1 MKKSILLSLV
11 GLLSSAFAEQVTV
24 LGINDMHAN
33 IDSVPRLTTCV
44 QQERAKAPQLLLLS
58 AGDNRTGSPYVDCGD
73 HPGVSMIKLM
83 NHIGFDLSALG
94 NHEFDGGPAALAHCI
109 NTANFEFVSAN
120 VFPSDSHGIQIKPYK
135 IFERDGV
142 RIGVVG
148 LLQVDANGRPDA
160 HPDQCKGIG
169 FLNPLE
175 VAPYFRYLRSQ
186 CDVLIL
192 LTHLGF
198 ETDIELARIFPEADA
213 IIGGHSHTR
222 VENGHVENGVLITQ
236 TQNKLKCITRLT
248 FEVEDGK
255 VLSKKSELLPLGNY
269 EADAATAAM
278 VEQIKAQPFFKRVLS
293 TVKSDINSR
302 ESLGCMMADAIRDC
316 VGTDIA
322 VVNMGNVRLDS
333 FPAGPI
339 TVADVYSLD
348 PFGNDTIRM
357 TVTGEELLRV
367 LENITQNDDHGAPC
381 VSGMS
386 YKAVWPKGADRMRI
400 TSACLADGTPIQ
412 PEARYTL
419 AINSYLCATTEAMPA
434 DPGVSAHTDG
444 AACMIKYLETQ
455 QEIDYAG
462 VSRVEATK
470 E

>member
-1 MKKSILLSLV
+1 MRKSLFLTVLSLLST
-11 GLLSSAFAEQVTV
+11 AFAEQVTI

-33 IDSVPRLTTCV
+33 IDGMPKLATCV

-73 HPGVSMIKLM
+73 HPGASMIELM

-109 NTANFEFVSAN
+109 NTADFEFVSAN
-120 VFPSDSHGIQIKPYK
+120 VFPSDKQGIQLKPYK
-135 IFERDGV
+135 IFERNGV

-148 LLQVDANGRPDA
+148 LLQVDANGRPDT
-160 HPDQCKGIG
+160 HPDRCKGIG

-175 VAPYFRYLRSQ
+175 VAPAFRYLRSR
-186 CDVLIL
+186 CDILIL

-222 VENGHVENGVLITQ
+222 VENGHWENGVLITQ
-236 TQNKLKCITRLT
+236 TQNKLKYLTRLT
-248 FEVEDGK
+248 FDVEDGK
-255 VLSKKSELLPLGNY
+255 VLSKKAELLPLNGY
-269 EADAATAAM
+269 KADDKTASM

-293 TVKSDINSR
+293 SVKRDISRR
-302 ESLGCMMADAIRDC
+302 ESLGCMMADAIRSC

-322 VVNMGNVRLDS
+322 VVNMGSVRLDT

-357 TVTGEELLRV
+357 TVTGQELLRV

-386 YKAVWPKGADRMRI
+386 YKAIRPKGADRMRI
-400 TSACLADGTPIQ
+400 TSACLPDGTAIN

-419 AINSYLCATTEAMPA
+419 AISSYLCATTEAMPA
-434 DPGVSAHTDG
+434 DSGESAHIDG
-444 AACMIKYLETQ
+444 ATGMIKVLETMP
-455 QEIDYAG
+455 EIDYAD
-462 VSRVEATK
+462 VTRVEITK

>member
-73 HPGVSMIKLM
+73 HPGASMIKLM

-120 VFPSDSHGIQIKPYK
+120 VFPTDSHGIQIKPYK

-236 TQNKLKCITRLT
+236 TQNKLKYITRLT

-255 VLSKKSELLPLGNY
+255 VLSKKAELLPLGNY

-302 ESLGCMMADAIRDC
+302 ESLGCMMADAIRNC

-386 YKAVWPKGADRMRI
+386 YKATWPKGADRMRI

>member
-1 MKKSILLSLV
+1 MKISILLSLV

-73 HPGVSMIKLM
+73 HPGASMIRLM

-236 TQNKLKCITRLT
+236 TQNKLKYITRLT

-278 VEQIKAQPFFKRVLS
+278 VEQIKAQPFFKRMLS

-302 ESLGCMMADAIRDC
+302 ESLGCMMADAIRNC

-386 YKAVWPKGADRMRI
+386 YKATWPKGADRMRI

>member
-11 GLLSSAFAEQVTV
+11 GLLGTAFAEQITI

-33 IDSVPRLTTCV
+33 IDGMPRLTTCV

-73 HPGVSMIKLM
+73 HPGASMIELM
-83 NHIGFDLSALG
+83 NHIGFDLSTLG
-94 NHEFDGGPAALAHCI
+94 NHEFDGGTDALAHCI
-109 NTANFEFVSAN
+109 NIADFEFVSAN
-120 VFPSDSHGIQIKPYK
+120 VFTTDKHGVQLKPYK

-142 RIGVVG
+142 RIGVLG
-148 LLQVDANGRPDA
+148 LLQVDANGLPDA
-160 HPDQCKGIG
+160 HPDQCKGVG
-169 FLNPLE
+169 FLDPLK

-186 CDVLIL
+186 CDILIL

-222 VENGHVENGVLITQ
+222 VENGHTENGVLITQ
-236 TQNKLKCITRLT
+236 AQNKLKYLTRLT
-248 FEVEDGK
+248 FDVENGK
-255 VLSKKSELLPLGNY
+255 VLSKKAELLPLSDY
-269 EADAATAAM
+269 AADSGTAAM
-278 VEQIKAQPFFKRVLS
+278 VEKIKAQPFFKRVLS
-293 TVKSDINSR
+293 TVKRDIPRR
-302 ESLGCMMADAIRDC
+302 ESLGCMMADAIRSC

-322 VVNMGNVRLDS
+322 IVNMGNVRLDS

-357 TVTGEELLRV
+357 TVTGKELLRV

-381 VSGMS
+381 VSGMG
-386 YKAVWPKGADRMRI
+386 YKATWPKGADRMRV
-400 TSACLADGTPIQ
+400 TSAWLPDGTPIN
-412 PEARYTL
+412 PESRYTL
-419 AINSYLCATTEAMPA
+419 AINSYLCATTEDMPA
-434 DPGVSAHTDG
+434 DPGVSAHIDG
-444 AACMIKYLETQ
+444 ANSMIKTFETMSK
-455 QEIDYAG
+455 IDYAD
-462 VSRVEATK
+462 VSRVEMTK

>member
-1 MKKSILLSLV
+1 
-11 GLLSSAFAEQVTV
+11 
-24 LGINDMHAN
+24 
-33 IDSVPRLTTCV
+33 
-44 QQERAKAPQLLLLS
+44 
-58 AGDNRTGSPYVDCGD
+58 
-73 HPGVSMIKLM
+73 
-83 NHIGFDLSALG
+83 
-94 NHEFDGGPAALAHCI
+94 
-109 NTANFEFVSAN
+109 
-120 VFPSDSHGIQIKPYK
+120 
-135 IFERDGV
+135 
-142 RIGVVG
+142 
-148 LLQVDANGRPDA
+148 
-160 HPDQCKGIG
+160 
-169 FLNPLE
+169 
-175 VAPYFRYLRSQ
+175 
-186 CDVLIL
+186 
-192 LTHLGF
+192 
-198 ETDIELARIFPEADA
+198 
-213 IIGGHSHTR
+213 
-222 VENGHVENGVLITQ
+222 
-236 TQNKLKCITRLT
+236 
-248 FEVEDGK
+248 
-255 VLSKKSELLPLGNY
+255 
-269 EADAATAAM
+269 
-278 VEQIKAQPFFKRVLS
+278 
-293 TVKSDINSR
+293 
-302 ESLGCMMADAIRDC
+302 MMADAIRNC

-348 PFGNDTIRM
+348 PFGNDTVRM

-386 YKAVWPKGADRMRI
+386 YKATWPKGADRMRI

>member
-1 MKKSILLSLV
+1 MNKAHFISFFALL
-11 GLLSSAFAEQVTV
+11 GTAFAEQITV

-33 IDSVPRLTTCV
+33 IDSMPRLTTCV
-44 QQERAKAPQLLLLS
+44 RQERAKAPQLLLLS

-73 HPGVSMIKLM
+73 LPGTSMIQLM

-94 NHEFDGGPAALAHCI
+94 NHEFDGGQAALAHYI
-109 NTANFEFVSAN
+109 NAADFEFVSAN
-120 VFPSDSHGIQIKPYK
+120 VFPSDKQGIQLKPYK
-135 IFERDGV
+135 IFERNGI
-142 RIGVVG
+142 RIGVLG
-148 LLQVDANGRPDA
+148 LLQVDANGRTDA

-169 FLNPLE
+169 FINPLE
-175 VAPYFRYLRSQ
+175 VANCYRYLRSQ
-186 CDVLIL
+186 CDILIL

-222 VENGHVENGVLITQ
+222 VENGHLENGVLITQ
-236 TQNKLKCITRLT
+236 SQNKLKYITRLT
-248 FEVEDGK
+248 FDVENGK
-255 VLSKKSELLPLGNY
+255 VLSKKSELLSLKEY
-269 EADAATAAM
+269 EADSETAAM
-278 VEQIKAQPFFKRVLS
+278 VEQIKEQPYFKRVLS
-293 TVKSDINSR
+293 TVKRDIPRR
-302 ESLGCMMADAIRDC
+302 ESLGCMMADAIRKC
-316 VGTDIA
+316 VQTDIA
-322 VVNMGNVRLDS
+322 IVNMGNVRLDS

-381 VSGMS
+381 VSGMR
-386 YKAVWPKGADRMRI
+386 YKATWSKGADRMRI
-400 TSACLADGTPIQ
+400 TTACLEDGTPIT

-434 DPGVSAHTDG
+434 DPGVSAHIDTST
-444 AACMIKYLETQ
+444 CMIKIFSTLA
-455 QEIDYAG
+455 EIDYAD
-462 VSRVEATK
+462 VSRVELS
-470 E
+470 EN

>member
-1 MKKSILLSLV
+1 MKKSFFLPLLSLL
-11 GLLSSAFAEQVTV
+11 GTAFAAQITI

-33 IDSVPRLTTCV
+33 IDSVPRLATCV
-44 QQERAKAPQLLLLS
+44 QQERAKAPQLLLFS

-73 HPGVSMIKLM
+73 HPGASMIELM

-109 NTANFEFVSAN
+109 NTADFEFVSAN
-120 VFPSDSHGIQIKPYK
+120 VFPSDTHGIQLKPYK
-135 IFERDGV
+135 IFERNGV
-142 RIGVVG
+142 RIGVIG
-148 LLQVDANGRPDA
+148 LLQVDANGLPDA

-175 VAPYFRYLRSQ
+175 VAPHFRYLRSQ
-186 CDVLIL
+186 CDILIL

-222 VENGHVENGVLITQ
+222 VENGHPENGVLITQ
-236 TQNKLKCITRLT
+236 TQNKLKYLTRLT
-248 FEVEDGK
+248 FDVENGK
-255 VLSKKSELLPLGNY
+255 VLSKKAELLPLNKY
-269 EADAATAAM
+269 EADTATAAM
-278 VEQIKAQPFFKRVLS
+278 VEKIKAQPFFKRVLS
-293 TVKSDINSR
+293 TVKRDIPRR
-302 ESLGCMMADAIRDC
+302 ESLGCMMADAIRSC

-322 VVNMGNVRLDS
+322 VVNMGNVRLDT

-357 TVTGEELLRV
+357 TVTGAELIRV

-386 YKAVWPKGADRMRI
+386 YKAIWPKGADRMRI
-400 TSACLADGTPIQ
+400 TSACLADGTPIN
-412 PEARYTL
+412 PEGRYTL

-434 DPGVSAHTDG
+434 DPGVSAHIDG
-444 AACMIKYLETQ
+444 ATSMIKVLETKS
-455 QEIDYAG
+455 EIDYAD
-462 VSRVEATK
+462 VSRVELTK

>member
-73 HPGVSMIKLM
+73 HPGTSMIKLM

-236 TQNKLKCITRLT
+236 TQNKLKYITRLT

-302 ESLGCMMADAIRDC
+302 ESLGCMMADAIRNC

-348 PFGNDTIRM
+348 PFGNDTILM

-386 YKAVWPKGADRMRI
+386 YKATWPKGADRMRI

>member
-1 MKKSILLSLV
+1 MRKSVLLTLA

-33 IDSVPRLTTCV
+33 IDSMPRLTTCV

-73 HPGVSMIKLM
+73 HPGASMIRLM

-236 TQNKLKCITRLT
+236 TQNKLKYITRLT

-293 TVKSDINSR
+293 TVKSNINSR
-302 ESLGCMMADAIRDC
+302 ESLGCMMADAIRNC

-322 VVNMGNVRLDS
+322 VVNMGNVRLDA

-400 TSACLADGTPIQ
+400 TSACLADGTPIK

>member
-1 MKKSILLSLV
+1 MKKSILLSLA
-11 GLLSSAFAEQVTV
+11 GLLGCAFGEQVTI

-33 IDSVPRLTTCV
+33 IDSAPQLTTCV
-44 QQERAKAPQLLLLS
+44 QQERAKAPQLLLFS

-73 HPGVSMIKLM
+73 HPGASMIELM
-83 NHIGFDLSALG
+83 NHIGFDLSTLG

-109 NTANFEFVSAN
+109 NTADFEFVSAN
-120 VFPSDSHGIQIKPYK
+120 VFPTDKHGIQLKPYK
-135 IFERDGV
+135 IFERNGV

-160 HPDQCKGIG
+160 HPDMCKGIG

-175 VAPYFRYLRSQ
+175 VAPNFRYLRSQ
-186 CDVLIL
+186 CDILIL

-222 VENGHVENGVLITQ
+222 VENGHLENGVLITQ
-236 TQNKLKCITRLT
+236 TQNKLKYLTRLT
-248 FEVEDGK
+248 FDVENGK
-255 VLSKKSELLPLGNY
+255 VLSKKAELLPLKNY

-293 TVKSDINSR
+293 SVKRDISRR
-302 ESLGCMMADAIRDC
+302 ESLGCMMADSIRNC

-357 TVTGEELLRV
+357 TVTGAELIRV

-386 YKAVWPKGADRMRI
+386 YKAIWPKGADRMRI
-400 TSACLADGTPIQ
+400 TSAHLADGTPIN
-412 PEARYTL
+412 PDARYTL

-434 DPGVSAHTDG
+434 DPGVSAHIDG
-444 AACMIKYLETQ
+444 ATSMIKVLETKS
-455 QEIDYAG
+455 EIDYAD
-462 VSRVEATK
+462 VSRVELTK

>member
-1 MKKSILLSLV
+1 MRKSVLLTLA

-33 IDSVPRLTTCV
+33 IDSMPRLTTCV

-73 HPGVSMIKLM
+73 HPGASMIRLM

-236 TQNKLKCITRLT
+236 TQNKLKYITRLT

-302 ESLGCMMADAIRDC
+302 ESLGCMMADAIRNC

-322 VVNMGNVRLDS
+322 VVNMGNVRLDA

-400 TSACLADGTPIQ
+400 TSACLADGTPIK

>member
-73 HPGVSMIKLM
+73 HPGASMIKLM
-83 NHIGFDLSALG
+83 NHSGFDLSALG

-236 TQNKLKCITRLT
+236 TQNKLKYITRLT

-278 VEQIKAQPFFKRVLS
+278 VEEIKAQPFFKRVLS
-293 TVKSDINSR
+293 TVKRDINSR
-302 ESLGCMMADAIRDC
+302 ESLGCMMADAIRNC

-386 YKAVWPKGADRMRI
+386 YKATWPKGADRMRI

>member
-73 HPGVSMIKLM
+73 HPGASMIKLM

-94 NHEFDGGPAALAHCI
+94 NHEFDGGPTALAHCI

-236 TQNKLKCITRLT
+236 TQNKLKYITRLT

-278 VEQIKAQPFFKRVLS
+278 VEEIKAQPFFKRVLS
-293 TVKSDINSR
+293 TVKRDINSR
-302 ESLGCMMADAIRDC
+302 ESLGCMMADAIRNC

>member
-73 HPGVSMIKLM
+73 HPGASMIKLM

-236 TQNKLKCITRLT
+236 TQNKLKYITRLT

-255 VLSKKSELLPLGNY
+255 VLSKKAELLPLGNY

-278 VEQIKAQPFFKRVLS
+278 VEEIKAQPFFKRVLS
-293 TVKSDINSR
+293 TVKRDINSR
-302 ESLGCMMADAIRDC
+302 ESLGCMMADAIRNC

-386 YKAVWPKGADRMRI
+386 YKATWPKGADRMRI

-434 DPGVSAHTDG
+434 DPGISAHTDG

>member
-1 MKKSILLSLV
+1 MKKALFLPLLSLL
-11 GLLSSAFAEQVTV
+11 GSAFAEQITI

-73 HPGVSMIKLM
+73 HPGASMIQLM

-109 NTANFEFVSAN
+109 NAADFEFVSAN
-120 VFPSDSHGIQIKPYK
+120 VFPSDTHGIQLKPYK

-142 RIGVVG
+142 RIGVLG

-175 VAPYFRYLRSQ
+175 VAPAFRYLRSQ
-186 CDVLIL
+186 CDILIL

-222 VENGHVENGVLITQ
+222 VENGHTENGVLITQ
-236 TQNKLKCITRLT
+236 TQNKLKYLTRLT
-248 FEVEDGK
+248 FDVDNGK
-255 VLSKKSELLPLGNY
+255 VLSKKAELLPLNKY
-269 EADAATAAM
+269 EADATTADM
-278 VEQIKAQPFFKRVLS
+278 VEKIKAQPFFKRVLS
-293 TVKSDINSR
+293 TVKRDIPRR
-302 ESLGCMMADAIRDC
+302 ESLGCMMADAIRSC

-322 VVNMGNVRLDS
+322 VVNMGNVRLDT

-357 TVTGEELLRV
+357 TVTGTELLRV

-386 YKAVWPKGADRMRI
+386 YKAIWPKGADRMRI
-400 TSACLADGTPIQ
+400 TTASLADGTPIN
-412 PEARYTL
+412 PEGRYTL

-434 DPGVSAHTDG
+434 DPGVSAHIDG
-444 AACMIKYLETQ
+444 ATSMIKVLETLP
-455 QEIDYAG
+455 EIDYAE
-462 VSRVEATK
+462 VSRVEMTK

>member
-11 GLLSSAFAEQVTV
+11 GLLGSAFAEQVTI

-33 IDSVPRLTTCV
+33 IDSVPNLTTCV

-73 HPGVSMIKLM
+73 HPGASMIELM

-109 NTANFEFVSAN
+109 KTADFEFVSAN
-120 VFPSDSHGIQIKPYK
+120 VFPTDTHGIQLKPYK

-175 VAPYFRYLRSQ
+175 VAPAFRYLRSQ
-186 CDVLIL
+186 CDILIL

-222 VENGHVENGVLITQ
+222 VENGHLENGVLITQ
-236 TQNKLKCITRLT
+236 TQNKLKYLTRLT
-248 FEVEDGK
+248 FDVENGK
-255 VLSKKSELLPLGNY
+255 VLSKKAELLPLKNY
-269 EADAATAAM
+269 EADATTAAM

-293 TVKSDINSR
+293 TVKRDISRR
-302 ESLGCMMADAIRDC
+302 ESLGCMMADAIRNC

-357 TVTGEELLRV
+357 TVTGTELIRV

-381 VSGMS
+381 VSGMC

-400 TSACLADGTPIQ
+400 TSAHLADGTPIN

-434 DPGVSAHTDG
+434 DPGVSAHIDG
-444 AACMIKYLETQ
+444 ATSMIKVLETKA
-455 QEIDYAG
+455 EIDYAD
-462 VSRVEATK
+462 VSRVELTK

>member
-1 MKKSILLSLV
+1 MKKSVLLSLV
-11 GLLSSAFAEQVTV
+11 GLLGSAFAEQVTV

-33 IDSVPRLTTCV
+33 IDGVPRLTTCV
-44 QQERAKAPQLLLLS
+44 RQERAKAPQLLLLS

-73 HPGVSMIKLM
+73 HPGASMIELM

-109 NTANFEFVSAN
+109 NTADFEFVSAN
-120 VFPSDSHGIQIKPYK
+120 VFPIDKHGIQIKPYK

-142 RIGVVG
+142 RIGVIG

-175 VAPYFRYLRSQ
+175 LAPSFRYLRSQ
-186 CDVLIL
+186 CDILIL

-198 ETDIELARIFPEADA
+198 ETDLELARIFPEADA

-222 VENGHVENGVLITQ
+222 VENGHTENGVLITQ
-236 TQNKLKCITRLT
+236 TQNKLKYLTRLT
-248 FEVEDGK
+248 FEVEEGK
-255 VLSKKSELLPLGNY
+255 VLSKKAELLPLSDY
-269 EADAATAAM
+269 EADAGTSAM

-293 TVKSDINSR
+293 TVKRDIPRR
-302 ESLGCMMADAIRDC
+302 ESLGCMMADAIRNC

-322 VVNMGNVRLDS
+322 IVNMGNVRLDS

-357 TVTGEELLRV
+357 TVTGQELLRV

-381 VSGMS
+381 VSGMC
-386 YKAVWPKGADRMRI
+386 YKAIWPKGADRMRI
-400 TSACLADGTPIQ
+400 TSACLPDGSPIA
-412 PEARYTL
+412 PEERYTL

-434 DPGVSAHTDG
+434 DPGVSARIDG
-444 AACMIKYLETQ
+444 ATSMIKVFETMP
-455 QEIDYAG
+455 EIDYAG
-462 VSRVEATK
+462 VSRVEMTK

>member
-1 MKKSILLSLV
+1 MNLRFLPLLLV
-11 GLLSSAFAEQVTV
+11 IGSAFATEIKV

-33 IDSVPRLTTCV
+33 IDSVPNLATCV
-44 QQERAKAPQLLLLS
+44 QQERDKTPQLLLLS

-73 HPGVSMIKLM
+73 HPGAAMIKLM

-94 NHEFDGGPAALAHCI
+94 NHEFDSGPSALAHCI
-109 NTANFEFVSAN
+109 NAADFEFVSAN
-120 VFPSDSHGIQIKPYK
+120 VFPSDKHGIQLKPYK

-142 RIGVVG
+142 RIGVIG
-148 LLQVDANGRPDA
+148 LLQVDANGHPDA
-160 HPDQCKGIG
+160 HPDRCKGIG

-175 VAPYFRYLRSQ
+175 VAPNFRHLRNQ
-186 CDVLIL
+186 CDILIL

-222 VENGHVENGVLITQ
+222 VEHGHIENGVLITQ
-236 TQNKLKCITRLT
+236 AQNKLKYLTRVT
-248 FEVEDGK
+248 FDVENGK
-255 VLSKKSELLPLGNY
+255 VLSKKSELLPLNKY
-269 EADAATAAM
+269 KSDATTAAM
-278 VEQIKAQPFFKRVLS
+278 VEQVKAQPFFKRVLS
-293 TVKSDINSR
+293 TVKRDIARR
-302 ESLGCMMADAIRDC
+302 ESLGCLMADAIRSSVD
-316 VGTDIA
+316 TDIA
-322 VVNMGNVRLDS
+322 IVNMGNVRLDS

-357 TVTGEELLRV
+357 TVTGQELLRV

-386 YKAVWPKGADRMRI
+386 YKAIWPKGADRMRI
-400 TSACLADGTPIQ
+400 TEAYLADGTPIT

-434 DPGVSAHTDG
+434 DPGVSAHID
-444 AACMIKYLETQ
+444 AATSMIKVLETKP
-455 QEIDYAG
+455 EIDYAD
-462 VSRVEATK
+462 VSRVEMTK